1 MTQNNKLPFCSN
13 CNYQFKDADN
23 FCPVCGQKNHETKIP
38 LKHFFEEF
46 IEHVFHLDSKIF
58 ITLKTLVFS
67 PGKLSIE
74 YNNGK
79 RVKYFTP
86 LRLYILISFLFFF
99 LLNLLTPKS
108 IENLKDGVPKE
119 KFSLNFSFKGI
130 TTGEIAQLNEAQFDS
145 LLTERKIERSSYNI
159 YMLKQLYKISNSS
172 RSEFIHSLIKN
183 ISYMMFLLMPG
194 FALLIFLIYK
204 RKMEYY
210 TESFIVSVHFHSFA
224 FLFFSVMLLLS
235 LQKTIFFLLITII
248 VVPVYN
254 FLMLKKIFRQKKLI
268 TLLKTFLI
276 GILYL
281 LLLVLLFSTTV
292 VISIVLV

>member
-1 MTQNNKLPFCSN
+1 MAHNKLPFCSN

-38 LKHFFEEF
+38 LRHFFEEF
-46 IEHVFHLDSKIF
+46 IEHTFHLDSKIF
-58 ITLKTLVFS
+58 ITLKALIFS

-108 IENLKDGVPKE
+108 TENLKNGVSKE
-119 KFSLNFSFKGI
+119 KFSLNFSFNGV
-130 TTGEIAQLNEAQFDS
+130 TTREISRLNEAQFDS
-145 LLTERKIERSSYNI
+145 LLTERKIERTSYNTF
-159 YMLKQLYKISNSS
+159 MFNQLYKISNSS

-194 FALLIFLIYK
+194 FALLIFLMYK

-210 TESFIVSVHFHSFA
+210 TEGFIVSVHSHSFL
-224 FLFFSVMLLLS
+224 FLLFSIMLLLG

-248 VVPVYN
+248 VVPLYN
-254 FLMLKKIFRQKKLI
+254 FFMLKKIFQQKILT

-292 VISIVLV
+292 IISIVMV